1 VTPALEQA
9 RNRFCPVCH
18 NWAPQFAPGPGQRP
32 EARCPR
38 CQSLERHRFLGL
50 LLEAMAPAVSSSCGV
65 LDVAPSGHMT
75 SLLQR
80 LAPARYVRV
89 DLDPAADLRAVD
101 VQASVT
107 QLPFRDASFDL
118 VICYHVLEH
127 VPDDGAGM
135 RELARVLRPGG
146 LAFAQVPWRSDAV
159 TDEDP
164 SAPEEER
171 VRRFGQADHVRWY
184 GTDFDDRLRTAG
196 LHPFRFLP
204 TDVLTASACDL
215 MRLNPNEPVWVL
227 HRTEPTRPP
236 DLTIRPDLTN
246 RTVDALL
253 REVVA
258 ARAQAQRYRAAY
270 QRLRTLPPI
279 RAAAALAKPFRR

>member
-1 VTPALEQA
+1 
-9 RNRFCPVCH
+9 
-18 NWAPQFAPGPGQRP
+18 
-32 EARCPR
+32 
-38 CQSLERHRFLGL
+38 
-50 LLEAMAPAVSSSCGV
+50 MAPTVSSSCGV

-89 DLDPAADLRAVD
+89 DLDPSADRRTVD

-107 QLPFRDASFDL
+107 QLPFADASFDL

-135 RELARVLRPGG
+135 RELARVLRHGG
-146 LAFAQVPWRSDAV
+146 VVLAQVPWRSDVV

-164 SAPEEER
+164 SASDDER
-171 VRRFGQADHVRWY
+171 IRRFGQADHVRWY
-184 GTDFDDRLRTAG
+184 GTDFDDRLRAAG
-196 LHPFRFLP
+196 LQPFRFLP

-227 HRTEPTRPP
+227 HRTDATRPP
-236 DLTIRPDLTN
+236 DLANGDPARRPDLAN

-258 ARAQAQRYRAAY
+258 ARGEAERYRAAY

-279 RAAAALAKPFRR
+279 RAAAALVKPFRR